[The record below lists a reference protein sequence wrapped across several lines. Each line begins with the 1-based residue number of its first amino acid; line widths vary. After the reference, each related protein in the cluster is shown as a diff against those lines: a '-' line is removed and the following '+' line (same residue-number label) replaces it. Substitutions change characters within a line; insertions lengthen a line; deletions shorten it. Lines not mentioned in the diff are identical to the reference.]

1 MLPRTES
8 YKTIAMHCR
17 QKTICIS
24 ASFPPF
30 FMILIVFN
38 SQEAHLSNGI
48 RTRKNGYVLAE
59 IWSAQAESKKHC
71 NSFVRHCISTNGNND
86 RSDPPL
92 FRAEGTGGGC
102 MTLERGVGRVLA
114 WMRASELEDG

>member
-1 MLPRTES
+1 MIEWMILLVISHQRHSVLMHHSAIFILRTES

-59 IWSAQAESKKHC
+59 IWSTQAESKKHC
-71 NSFVRHCISTNGNND
+71 NSFVRHCIST
-86 RSDPPL
+86 
-92 FRAEGTGGGC
+92 
-102 MTLERGVGRVLA
+102 VGFVEIYIEI
-114 WMRASELEDG
+114 SIY